1 MDERVIQEMEIREA
15 EAADLPHALPLF
27 GQLGMDDGRVLDAD
41 GANRLFEKMR
51 RYPDYRLYIAVIDGQ
66 VLGAFTLLIMDNF
79 AHLGAPSGI
88 VEDVV
93 VREGSRGKGIGAT
106 MMRFAMARCR
116 ENNCYKMVL
125 SSNRNRAEAH
135 RFYRSLRFETHGYS
149 FGVEIE

>member
-1 MDERVIQEMEIREA
+1 MYERLSQELQIREA
-15 EAADLPHALPLF
+15 VAADLPSVLPLF

-41 GANRLFEKMR
+41 GASALLEKMR
-51 RYPDYRLYIAVIDGQ
+51 RYPDYRLYMAALDGK
-66 VLGAFTLLIMDNF
+66 VLGAFVLLIMDNF

-93 VREGSRGKGIGAT
+93 VREGWRGNGIGAA

-116 ENNCYKMVL
+116 EKNCYKMVL

>member
-1 MDERVIQEMEIREA
+1 MDKRLIQEMEIREA
-15 EAADLPHALPLF
+15 EAADLPRVLPLF

-41 GANRLFEKMR
+41 GARTLFEKMR
-51 RYPDYRLYIAVIDGQ
+51 RYPDYRLYMAALDGQ
-66 VLGAFTLLIMDNF
+66 VLGAFVLLIMDNF

-93 VREGSRGKGIGAT
+93 VREGWRGKGIGAA

-116 ENNCYKMVL
+116 EKHCYKMVL

-135 RFYRSLRFETHGYS
+135 RFYRSLKFETHGYS